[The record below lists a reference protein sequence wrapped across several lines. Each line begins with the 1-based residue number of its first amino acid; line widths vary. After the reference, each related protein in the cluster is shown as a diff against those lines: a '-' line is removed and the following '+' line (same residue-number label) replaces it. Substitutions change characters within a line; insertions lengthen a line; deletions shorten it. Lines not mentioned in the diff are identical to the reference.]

1 MEQFDAI
8 EDPPK
13 YEKNSAQSRQNAP
26 NLLFILEIAILVT
39 TFVFVAG
46 LYTIPVVYQY
56 VVSCSTSSLHAN
68 NITIAYNM

>member
-13 YEKNSAQSRQNAP
+13 YEKNQIDGVGTQSRRHAP
-26 NLLFILEIAILVT
+26 NLLCVLEIAILVT

-46 LYTIPVVYQY
+46 LFTIPIVYQY
-56 VVSCSTSSLHAN
+56 VVSCST
-68 NITIAYNM
+68 